1 MDPVTWII
9 ALATFIAYDTIS
21 VFKYLRL
28 DPGSWDLGIFTEY
41 VKQIAYFRAPVVSI
55 RGAGF
60 NLLGDHFQPIVG
72 LLAPVFRVFPTPET
86 LLVAQALLTAA
97 SVIPVCRAAQELLG
111 TWASRGIGLAYGF
124 SWGLQQMISFDFHEI
139 AFAVP
144 LLAFSL
150 SALVRRRLRP
160 AILWAL
166 PLVFVKEDQGFT
178 VAAIGLVMAGMGL
191 AVLARGD
198 DPPGPRWLK
207 ASARPGGRPPGTPR
221 RLLRHGALALSAGAR
236 HGAAEEPAAWI
247 RGGVLLAAWG
257 LAWSVLAIAVIIPH
271 FNPMHHYPY
280 WYDGGVVGPGGHPSV
295 SGLAHQV
302 IQSGHE
308 KLWTTYLILLPV
320 AFLALRSPLVLIALP
335 SLALRF
341 ISTNSYFWG
350 TGWHYDATVMPIVF
364 LAAVDGMARFR
375 ASSQRRALPAGAAS
389 RPGTPPVPAR
399 GGDPPEPPDG
409 LRPGSSV
416 TGPGPVA
423 AQRRGATR
431 LPAPGEAVARYGAA
445 VMVVI
450 AGWLALR
457 FPLDTLWSSQ
467 TYDISSHV
475 SAEDAAMAR
484 VPNGVTVEAT
494 LSMLAP
500 LAARDDTYWIGITP
514 NPAPDYV
521 VFDETNSGWSPPPAN
536 VLTFIEQ
543 RHPGWAYLRV
553 FTDDGVD
560 VFRRVG
566 RTGG

>member
-1 MDPVTWII
+1 MDPVTWLI

-21 VFKYLRL
+21 VFRYLRL

-41 VKQIAYFRAPVVSI
+41 VKQIAGLHSPVVSI

-72 LLAPVFRVFPTPET
+72 LLAPIFRAFPTPET
-86 LLVAQALLTAA
+86 LLVVQALLTAA

-124 SWGLQQMISFDFHEI
+124 SWGLQQMVNFDFHEI

-150 SALVRRRLRP
+150 SALVRRRPRP
-160 AILWAL
+160 AVLWAL

-191 AVLARGD
+191 ALLARGSD
-198 DPPGPRWLK
+198 
-207 ASARPGGRPPGTPR
+207 PPGTPR
-221 RLLRHGALALSAGAR
+221 GAELARGGTPPSGDTPDPDGPGTPRWFKVPFLRHGALAATPAVGQ
-236 HGAAEEPAAWI
+236 AAANEEEPAAWI

-257 LAWSVLAIAVIIPH
+257 LAWSVLAIALIIPH

-308 KLWTTYLILLPV
+308 KLWTTFLILLPV

-341 ISTNSYFWG
+341 ISTNNYFWG
-350 TGWHYDATVMPIVF
+350 TNWHYNATVMPIVF

-375 ASSQRRALPAGAAS
+375 ASSRRRAGAA
-389 RPGTPPVPAR
+389 R
-399 GGDPPEPPDG
+399 
-409 LRPGSSV
+409 
-416 TGPGPVA
+416 
-423 AQRRGATR
+423 RRGATR

-450 AGWLALR
+450 AGWLAFR
-457 FPLDTLWSSQ
+457 FPLDTLWSGQ
-467 TYDISSHV
+467 TYDISPHV
-475 SAEDAAMAR
+475 RAEDAAMAR
-484 VPNGVTVEAT
+484 VPDGVKVEAT
-494 LSMLAP
+494 LAMLAP

-521 VFDETNSGWSPPPAN
+521 VFDETDSGWSPSPAN
-536 VLTFIEQ
+536 PLTFIEQ
-543 RHPGWAYLRV
+543 RHPGWAYLRI

>member
-21 VFKYLRL
+21 VFRYLRL

-41 VKQIAYFRAPVVSI
+41 VKQLAGLHSPVVSI

-72 LLAPVFRVFPTPET
+72 LLAPLFRVFPTPET

-124 SWGLQQMISFDFHEI
+124 SWGLQQMVNFDFHEI

-160 AILWAL
+160 AVLWAL

-191 AVLARGD
+191 AVLTRGGKP
-198 DPPGPRWLK
+198 PPGTPG
-207 ASARPGGRPPGTPR
+207 ASPGGRPPGTPR
-221 RLLRHGALALSAGAR
+221 WLKAPFLRHGALALPVGAR
-236 HGAAEEPAAWI
+236 HGAAAEQEPGAWI

-257 LAWSVLAIAVIIPH
+257 LTWSVLAIAVIIPH

-280 WYDGGVVGPGGHPSV
+280 WNNGGVVSPGGHPSV
-295 SGLAHQV
+295 SALAHQV
-302 IQSGHE
+302 VQSGHV
-308 KLWTTYLILLPV
+308 KLWTTFLILLPV

-341 ISTNSYFWG
+341 VSTNNYFWG
-350 TGWHYDATVMPIVF
+350 TNWHYDATVMPIVF

-375 ASSQRRALPAGAAS
+375 ASSRRRTLL
-389 RPGTPPVPAR
+389 AR

-416 TGPGPVA
+416 TGPGPVTA
-423 AQRRGATR
+423 RRQRATW

-445 VMVVI
+445 VMVLI
-450 AGWLALR
+450 AGWLAFR
-457 FPLDTLWSSQ
+457 FPLDTLWSAQ
-467 TYDISSHV
+467 TYDIGSHV
-475 SAEDAAMAR
+475 QAEDAAMAR
-484 VPNGVTVEAT
+484 VPDGVTVEAT
-494 LSMLAP
+494 LTMLAP

-521 VFDETNSGWSPPPAN
+521 VFDETDSGWSPPPAN
-536 VLTFIEQ
+536 ALTFIEQ
-543 RHPGWAYLRV
+543 RHPGWAYLRI
-553 FTDDGVD
+553 FTDNGVD
-560 VFRRVG
+560 VFRRAG

>member
-28 DPGSWDLGIFTEY
+28 EPGSWDLGIFTEY
-41 VKQIAYFRAPVVSI
+41 VKQLAHARAPVVPI
-55 RGAGF
+55 RGTGF

-72 LLAPVFRVFPTPET
+72 LLAPFFRVFPTPET
-86 LLVAQALLTAA
+86 LLVAQALFTAA
-97 SVIPVCRAAQELLG
+97 SVIPVCNAAQELLG
-111 TWASRGIGLAYGF
+111 IWASRGIGLAYGF
-124 SWGLQQMISFDFHEI
+124 SWGLQQMVNFDFHEI

-150 SALVRRRLRP
+150 SALVRRRPRP

-191 AVLARGD
+191 VMLRDAVLARGGD
-198 DPPGPRWLK
+198 
-207 ASARPGGRPPGTPR
+207 PPGTPR
-221 RLLRHGALALSAGAR
+221 WPAARFLRHRAGAVLAR
-236 HGAAEEPAAWI
+236 GGDPAGELEEPAAWI
-247 RGGVLLAAWG
+247 RGGVLLAVWG

-295 SGLAHQV
+295 TGLAHQV

-308 KLWTTYLILLPV
+308 KLWTTFLILLPV
-320 AFLALRSPLVLIALP
+320 AFLALRSPLALVALP

-350 TGWHYDATVMPIVF
+350 TSWHYDATVMPIVF

-375 ASSQRRALPAGAAS
+375 ASSQRRAGAA
-389 RPGTPPVPAR
+389 
-399 GGDPPEPPDG
+399 
-409 LRPGSSV
+409 
-416 TGPGPVA
+416 
-423 AQRRGATR
+423 RRRRATL

-450 AGWLALR
+450 AGWLAFR
-457 FPLDTLWSSQ
+457 FPLGTLWSSQ

-543 RHPGWAYLRV
+543 RHPGWAYLRI
-553 FTDDGVD
+553 FTHDGVD
-560 VFRRVG
+560 VFRRAG